1 MKGVLRFAFAFCLL
15 VCLARPV
22 LSQNRNTGEIRG
34 TVTDA
39 SGAVL
44 PGVTVTVTNIDT
56 GVTKEFVTNG
66 DGIYDTV
73 STPPGTYNVTFS
85 IKGFR
90 KLVRGPITLEV
101 TVITENATL
110 EVGAVTE
117 EVRVTAQ
124 GAPLLET
131 ETGEQGS
138 IMDSKTMTEL
148 PQSGGGITG
157 ADWAAFNIY
166 LPGAGGTANGRTS
179 QAGGAWNAGDAVSI
193 NGNLPNFDNFLQD
206 GASTI
211 LPASYNNDDEIFET
225 ISEVQVNTSSFSA
238 QYGMGGVVFNQ
249 ISKSGTNGWHG
260 SAYEFFSNDALN
272 ANNYFNNQA
281 PALTTNKLNPT
292 GPEIPNPAHQVPYL
306 RYDQFGGSVGGP
318 IIKNKF
324 FFFFDVDRIVNNSAS
339 NGYVTV
345 PTAAEEQGDFTGM
358 YPVYD
363 PLTTTGSG
371 ASLARASFAS
381 ECGGAN
387 VIPNG
392 TNCGGIAS
400 RINPVSSAI
409 MASKYGWPTAP
420 QGVGTCEP
428 APYQNECTNNL
439 YLAHINPAPVH
450 RYFGRLD
457 YNLSDKNRL
466 MYSISQKDNPGV
478 DNGLFNCP
486 LDCGSGDVDGYNTQI
501 TDTWTISPTMV
512 NEFRFGYT
520 KQGNWFYSSSIGLNP
535 ATAFGLQDTHFNQF
549 PIIGCTNPYCGF
561 GGPDAVNTL
570 QPATDAVYIENSFD
584 PSDVVTLIRGKH
596 VLHFGLEVLMSEG
609 NTTAWGA
616 NSSGNY
622 GFSGQYTAGV
632 NANGSLNTGTAG
644 AGFADFLLGNVDAWS
659 AENQFLTGMRMK
671 SPQAFFQDD
680 WKLKPNLTINLG
692 LRWTGNTGMSE
703 EHNRLGDFDQN
714 LINSVGPFAGTAGS
728 IWFAGQDGRT
738 TLQKPIW
745 DIFLPRAGF
754 AWSLKDNTVIR
765 GGAGLFAYNYSMDLY
780 GGEGGGQMGFGA
792 AFQGSNSD
800 PDAAAGDTGWIAGTG
815 NATPLLLSSSAAM
828 MANALPYIQ
837 ASRNPASYV
846 NNPVYSPPYEPYDI
860 GPGEIYEWT
869 LGVDHQFAN
878 DFAASVA
885 YVGSHAMHLQY
896 VTDANQ
902 ITNPALLNAKDISAC
917 NGATPTSI
925 AADPSTCERPYPAF
939 GSLSG
944 SNFNAI
950 SNYDSLQIM
959 LQKRYSYGLTFD
971 VNYAWSHMLDDQD
984 SAGWGSTAGQQ
995 VWQIGNDPAANYG
1008 NSNFDIRQALKGT
1021 AVYELPFGEGKAYMN
1036 HNAIAD
1042 AVLGGWRL
1050 AGTFIYQSGSP
1061 FTVLDEGVNDYSQ
1074 AGNVFA
1080 NPIKGVSPMSGT
1092 CPNGVTVGTISTAAP
1107 YLSCW
1112 FNPAAFETPTQQ
1124 GNGAFGLGGRNT
1136 LFGPKLSDI
1145 NLSLAKTW
1153 HYRERLG
1160 FTLRGD
1166 FVNALNHPSFTLPQG
1181 NNDVSSSSVGTIT
1194 QVANGPRTIQLGARL
1209 SF

>member
-1 MKGVLRFAFAFCLL
+1 MKSFIRWALGFCLL
-15 VCLARPV
+15 LCAAKPA

-34 TVTDA
+34 TVTDT
-39 SGAVL
+39 SGAIL
-44 PGVTVTVTNIDT
+44 PGVTVTLSDIDT
-56 GVTKEFVTNG
+56 GETKEFVTNH

-73 STPPGTYNVTFS
+73 STPPGRYSITFLA
-85 IKGFR
+85 KGFK
-90 KLVRGPITLEV
+90 KLVIGPITLEV
-101 TVITENATL
+101 TVITESASL
-110 EVGAVTE
+110 EVGAVNQ
-117 EVRVTAQ
+117 EVRVTEE
-124 GAPLLET
+124 APLLET
-131 ETGEQGS
+131 ETGQQGA
-138 IMDSKTMTEL
+138 IMDSKTITEL

-157 ADWAAFNIY
+157 ADWASFNIY
-166 LPGAGGTANGRTS
+166 LPGAGGTTNGRVS

-211 LPASYNNDDEIFET
+211 LPASYNNDDEILET
-225 ISEVQVNTSSFSA
+225 ISEVQITTSSFSA

-249 ISKSGTNGWHG
+249 ISKSGTNGVHG
-260 SAYEFFSNDALN
+260 SAYEYFSNNFLN
-272 ANNYFNNQA
+272 ANGYFNNQA
-281 PALTTNKLNPT
+281 PPSITNPLNPT

-306 RYDQFGGSVGGP
+306 RYDQFGGSIGGP

-324 FFFFDVDRIVNNSAS
+324 FFFFDIDRIVNNSAS
-339 NGYVTV
+339 NGFVTV
-345 PTAAEEQGDFTGM
+345 PTAAMMQGDFTGM
-358 YPVYD
+358 YPIYD

-371 ASLARASFAS
+371 ATLTRASFAS

-392 TNCGGIAS
+392 TNCGGAPS
-400 RINPVSSAI
+400 RFDPVSAAI

-420 QGVGTCEP
+420 QGVGTCAA

-457 YNLSDKNRL
+457 YNLSEKNRL
-466 MYSISQKDNPGV
+466 TFSISQKDNPGV

-486 LDCGSGDVDGYNTQI
+486 LDCGSGDVDGYNTQV
-501 TDTWTISPTMV
+501 TETWTISPTMV

-520 KQGNWFYSSSIGLNP
+520 KQGNWFLSKSFGLNP

-570 QPATDAVYIENSFD
+570 QPATDATYIENSFD
-584 PSDVVTLIRGKH
+584 PSDVLTLIHGKH
-596 VLHFGLEVLMSEG
+596 VLHFGIEVLMSEG

-632 NANGSLNTGTAG
+632 NANGTLNTGTAG
-644 AGFADFLLGNVDAWS
+644 SGFADFLLGNVDAWS

-671 SPQAFFQDD
+671 SPQAFIQDD

-714 LINSVGPFAGTAGS
+714 LISGVGPFAGTAGS
-728 IWFAGQDGRT
+728 LWFAGQDDRY
-738 TLQKPIW
+738 TLQKPVW
-745 DIFLPRAGF
+745 DIFLPRFGF
-754 AWSLKDNTVIR
+754 AWSVKNNTVIR

-815 NATPLLLSSSAAM
+815 NTTPLYLSSSAAM

-846 NNPVYSPPYEPYDI
+846 NNPVYSPPYEPYNI
-860 GPGEIYEWT
+860 KPGMIEQWT
-869 LGVDHQFAN
+869 LAVDHSFSN
-878 DFAASVA
+878 DIAVSVA
-885 YVGSHAMHLQY
+885 YVGSHGLNLQY

-902 ITNPALLNAKDISAC
+902 ITNPALLNSKDISAC
-917 NGATPTSI
+917 NGATPASI
-925 AADPSTCERPYPAF
+925 AASPSTCERPYPAW

-944 SNFNAI
+944 SNFNSI
-950 SNYDSLQIM
+950 SNYDSLQISVH
-959 LQKRYSYGLTFD
+959 KRYSYGLTFD
-971 VNYAWSHMLDDQD
+971 ANYAWSHMLDDQD
-984 SAGWGSTAGQQ
+984 SAGWGSTAGAQ
-995 VWQIGNDPAANYG
+995 VWQIGNNPSANYG
-1008 NSNFDIRQALKGT
+1008 NSNFDIPQAVKGT
-1021 AVYELPFGEGKAYMN
+1021 AVYELPFGIGKHYMN
-1036 HNAIAD
+1036 QNAFVD
-1042 AVLGGWRL
+1042 AVLGGWRV
-1050 AGTFIYQSGSP
+1050 AGTFIYQSGTP
-1061 FTVLDEGVNDYSQ
+1061 FTVLDNGVNDYSQ

-1080 NPIKGVSPMSGT
+1080 NPTGGSAKSGT
-1092 CPNGVTVGTISTAAP
+1092 CTNGQPVRT
-1107 YLSCW
+1107 LSCW
-1112 FNPAAFETPTQQ
+1112 FNNAAFETPAEQ
-1124 GNGAFGLGGRNT
+1124 GNGAFGVGGRNT
-1136 LFGPKLSDI
+1136 LFGPKLSDL

-1153 HYRERLG
+1153 HYKERIGL
-1160 FTLRGD
+1160 TLRGD
-1166 FVNALNHPSFTLPQG
+1166 FVNALNHPSFTLP
-1181 NNDVSSSSVGTIT
+1181 NNDVSSSGVSTIT
-1194 QVANGPRTIQLGARL
+1194 GVSNGPRTIQLGARL
-1209 SF
+1209 AF